1 MGRLRKELIERVE
14 ALAHRVLDVADKL
27 ESLGK
32 SARIVEQIT
41 GAGTSA
47 GANICEADEAVT
59 RPMFVKCLAIALQE
73 LAETAFWIRLVGK
86 RGWIKPSLLEGLER
100 ETIEL
105 RKILGSM
112 IVRTKRKPALKSP
125 PA

>member
-1 MGRLRKELIERVE
+1 MGRLRREFVERVE

-32 SARIVEQIT
+32 SGRIIEQIT
-41 GAGTSA
+41 SAGTSV

-59 RPMFVKCLAIALQE
+59 RPMFVKCLSIALQE
-73 LAETAFWIRLVGK
+73 LAETAFWIRLIAK
-86 RGWIKPSLLEGLER
+86 RAWIKPALLDGLER

-112 IVRTKRKPALKSP
+112 IVRTKRKTPSKRP
-125 PA
+125 TP